1 MVTFAL
7 FLNNQKLATVVLREV
22 GNKRIAEIEPDGRQ
36 PLELARTKA
45 WSYSVGNLAGL
56 MALARLGEHVDVDLW
71 SFESKDGRSISAAL
85 DFLAPY
91 GVGEREWKY
100 PQINGFSAELFDPL
114 LRIATAKYPSRNYQ
128 QLAAKLPPV
137 DVASRSKLL
146 LSPLNS
152 VSGLH
157 VR

>member
-1 MVTFAL
+1 L
-7 FLNNQKLATVVLREV
+7 
-22 GNKRIAEIEPDGRQ
+22 
-36 PLELARTKA
+36 
-45 WSYSVGNLAGL
+45 
-56 MALARLGEHVDVDLW
+56 
-71 SFESKDGRSISAAL
+71 
-85 DFLAPY
+85 
-91 GVGEREWKY
+91 
-100 PQINGFSAELFDPL
+100 AELFDPL
-114 LRIATAKYPSRNYQ
+114 LRIAAAKYPGGHYK